1 MAAAAAV
8 ESDEQPEDA
17 PPVLSEIAQNRAT
30 TRGRALS
37 GGTVSKSVSF
47 APGKGRGS
55 NASRK
60 CLVMDKISEDGG
72 DEKRSSSSAPS
83 SATGTT
89 HSALG
94 SSLRLAKQIQAEARS
109 WFTEF
114 WRPRWRPG

>member
-1 MAAAAAV
+1 
-8 ESDEQPEDA
+8 
-17 PPVLSEIAQNRAT
+17 
-30 TRGRALS
+30 
-37 GGTVSKSVSF
+37 
-47 APGKGRGS
+47 
-55 NASRK
+55 
-60 CLVMDKISEDGG
+60 MDKISEDGG

-114 WRPRWRPG
+114 LEAALETGLKKKSKASATR